1 MKKLYNLLKRKIK
14 NIRIFILIFSIPFFL
29 ISCTPMEIITTSTST
44 GAVIA
49 DSDRSIGESVDDL
62 GIKIKIT
69 EKYVKSDKGIF
80 LDIDTSVRMGTVLLT
95 GIVENQ
101 EIRIEAVR
109 LVWEIK
115 GVREVINEIEVGN
128 KQNLKEYTKDLW
140 ISAQVRTKTL
150 SELGLDVL
158 TYNFETI
165 NGKVYVLGVANSEE
179 ESKKINDIIR
189 TVKGVKEIANYT
201 IIKSE

>member
-1 MKKLYNLLKRKIK
+1 
-14 NIRIFILIFSIPFFL
+14 
-29 ISCTPMEIITTSTST
+29 MEIITTSTST

>member
-1 MKKLYNLLKRKIK
+1 MKKLYKLLKRKMK
-14 NIRIFILIFSIPFFL
+14 NIRIFILIFLIPFFL

-189 TVKGVKEIANYT
+189 TVKGVK
-201 IIKSE
+201 

>member
-1 MKKLYNLLKRKIK
+1 
-14 NIRIFILIFSIPFFL
+14 
-29 ISCTPMEIITTSTST
+29 
-44 GAVIA
+44 
-49 DSDRSIGESVDDL
+49 
-62 GIKIKIT
+62 
-69 EKYVKSDKGIF
+69 
-80 LDIDTSVRMGTVLLT
+80 MGTVLLT